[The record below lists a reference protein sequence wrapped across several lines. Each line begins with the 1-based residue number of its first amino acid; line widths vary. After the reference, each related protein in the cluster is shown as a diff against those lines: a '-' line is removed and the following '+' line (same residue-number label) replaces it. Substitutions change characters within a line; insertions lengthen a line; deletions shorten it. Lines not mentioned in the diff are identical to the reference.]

1 MLNCCYSE
9 RTPTQRSEELDLQE
23 SSEHQEIR
31 AAVRSIVA
39 DYSHDWYV
47 KRARSGLK
55 VEELW
60 EAIGDAGFIGVNLPE
75 EYGGGGMGIQELAIV
90 AEELAFAGSPLLM
103 LIVSP
108 AICGTV
114 IARFGTDEQKQ
125 RWLPGLATGKI
136 KMAFA
141 ITEPDAG
148 SNSHNIATA
157 GRRDGDDWLLSGT
170 KYYCSGADEADA
182 LLVVART
189 GVDEATGRARLS
201 LFIVETPNAQLQMTL
216 IPVEVTAPEKQF
228 TLFFDDVRVPSTG
241 LLGEVDEGLRQ
252 IFYGLNPERIMSAAV
267 SNGIGRFALDRGAR
281 YAKDRKVWGAP
292 IGTHQGLAHPLAE
305 AYVHVELA
313 RLMTTRAA
321 WMYDAGLDAGESSNM
336 AKFAAADAAVEALD
350 RAIQIHGGNGMSTE
364 YGLADA
370 WGFARVLRIAPV
382 SREMVLNYVSQH
394 SLGLP
399 RSY

>member
-1 MLNCCYSE
+1 MESAE
-9 RTPTQRSEELDLQE
+9 QQE
-23 SSEHQEIR
+23 VR
-31 AAVRSIVA
+31 AVVRSIVA
-39 DYSHDWYV
+39 DYDHDWYV
-47 KRARSGLK
+47 RRARAGLK
-55 VEELW
+55 VTELW
-60 EAIGDAGFIGVNLPE
+60 EAISESGFVGVNLPE
-75 EYGGGGMGIQELAIV
+75 EYGGGGMGIQELSIV
-90 AEELAFAGSPLLM
+90 AEELAAAGSPLLM

-114 IARFGTDEQKQ
+114 IARFGTDEQKE

-157 GRRDGDDWLLSGT
+157 GRRDGDGWILTGT

-189 GVDEATGRARLS
+189 GVDEKTGRARLS
-201 LFIVETPNAQLQMTL
+201 LFIVETPNPNLQMTV

-228 TLFFDDVRVPSTG
+228 TLFFDEVRVPSTG
-241 LLGEVDEGLRQ
+241 LLGEVNDGLRQ
-252 IFYGLNPERIMSAAV
+252 IFFGLNPERIMSAAT

-281 YAKDRKVWGAP
+281 YAKERQVWGAP

-305 AYVHVELA
+305 SYVHVELA
-313 RLMTTRAA
+313 RLMTSKAA
-321 WMYDAGLDAGESSNM
+321 WMYDNGLDAGEASNM
-336 AKFAAADAAVEALD
+336 AKFAAADASVEALD

-370 WGFARVLRIAPV
+370 WGFARVLKIAPV
-382 SREMVLNYVSQH
+382 SREMVLNYISQH

>member
-1 MLNCCYSE
+1 MTLMESAE
-9 RTPTQRSEELDLQE
+9 QQE
-23 SSEHQEIR
+23 VR
-31 AAVRSIVA
+31 AVVRSIVA
-39 DYSHDWYV
+39 DYDHDWYV
-47 KRARSGLK
+47 RRARAGLK
-55 VEELW
+55 VTELW
-60 EAIGDAGFIGVNLPE
+60 EAISESGFVGVNLPE
-75 EYGGGGMGIQELAIV
+75 EYGGGGMGIQELSIV
-90 AEELAFAGSPLLM
+90 AEELAAAGSPLLM

-114 IARFGTDEQKQ
+114 IARFGTDEQKE

-157 GRRDGDDWLLSGT
+157 GRRDGDGWILTGT

-189 GVDEATGRARLS
+189 GVDEKTGRARLS
-201 LFIVETPNAQLQMTL
+201 LFIVETPNPNLQMTV

-228 TLFFDDVRVPSTG
+228 TLFFDEVRVPSTG
-241 LLGEVDEGLRQ
+241 LLGEVNDGLRQ
-252 IFYGLNPERIMSAAV
+252 IFFGLNPERIMSAAT

-281 YAKDRKVWGAP
+281 YAKERQVWGAP

-305 AYVHVELA
+305 SYVHVELA
-313 RLMTTRAA
+313 RLMTSKAA
-321 WMYDAGLDAGESSNM
+321 WMYDNGLDAGEASNM
-336 AKFAAADAAVEALD
+336 AKFAAADASVEALD

-370 WGFARVLRIAPV
+370 WGFARVLKIAPV
-382 SREMVLNYVSQH
+382 SREMVLNYISQH